1 MSQASPTRT
10 QPTHW
15 LRAGLWALGFV
26 ALLWVLEATDYIS
39 GHQLDTL
46 GIVPRTDAGLLGI
59 AFAPVLHFGWAH
71 LYGNTLPA
79 LILSFL
85 VLASG
90 VGRGIV
96 ATIIIWVVGG
106 VGVWLMSPPGSI
118 TAGTSMLIFGWLV
131 YLILRGM
138 FSHRVGQIIIGV
150 LIFLAYGS
158 LLLGVLPGQAGVSW
172 QGHLFGAVGGALAAW
187 LLHDPSQKAA
197 QKSPPNKAQKK
208 AA

>member
-10 QPTHW
+10 QTTHW

-172 QGHLFGAVGGALAAW
+172 QGHLFGAIGGALAAW
-187 LLHDPSQKAA
+187 LLHDPSQKAT
-197 QKSPPNKAQKK
+197 QKTPQKK

>member
-1 MSQASPTRT
+1 MSQESPTRI
-10 QPTHW
+10 QRTHW
-15 LRAGLWALGFV
+15 LRAGIWALGFV

-59 AFAPVLHFGWAH
+59 VFAPVLHFGWAH

-96 ATIIIWVVGG
+96 ATLIVWVVGG
-106 VGVWLMSPPGSI
+106 VGVWLMSPAGSI
-118 TAGTSMLIFGWLV
+118 TAGTSMLIFGWLT

-138 FSHRVGQIIIGV
+138 FSHRVGQIVIGV

-158 LLLGVLPGQAGVSW
+158 LLLGVLPGQPGVSW
-172 QGHLFGAVGGALAAW
+172 QGHLYGAIGGALAAW
-187 LLHDPSQKAA
+187 LLHDPSQKTAGKKKPTK
-197 QKSPPNKAQKK
+197 KSA
-208 AA
+208 

>member
-1 MSQASPTRT
+1 MSQDSPAPAKRA
-10 QPTHW
+10 HW
-15 LRAGLWALGFV
+15 LRAGIWSLGFV

-46 GIVPRTDAGLLGI
+46 GIIPRTDAGLLGI
-59 AFAPVLHFGWAH
+59 VFAPVLHFGWAH

-96 ATIIIWVVGG
+96 ATLIIWVVGG
-106 VGVWLMSPPGSI
+106 VGVWMMSPPGSI

-131 YLILRGM
+131 YLIMRGL
-138 FSHRVGQIIIGV
+138 FSHRVGQIVIGIV
-150 LIFLAYGS
+150 IFLVYGG
-158 LLLGVLPGQAGVSW
+158 LLIGVLPGQAGVSW
-172 QGHLFGAVGGALAAW
+172 QGHLFGAIGGALAAW
-187 LLHDPSQKAA
+187 LLHDP
-197 QKSPPNKAQKK
+197 PQKK
-208 AA
+208 AS

>member
-1 MSQASPTRT
+1 MSQESPTRT
-10 QPTHW
+10 QRSHW
-15 LRAGLWALGFV
+15 LRAGVWALGFV
-26 ALLWVLEATDYIS
+26 ALLWVLEATDYVS
-39 GHQLDTL
+39 GHQLDSL

-59 AFAPVLHFGWAH
+59 VFAPVLHFGWAH

-79 LILSFL
+79 LVLSFL

-96 ATIIIWVVGG
+96 ATLIIWVVGG

-131 YLILRGM
+131 YLIMRGM
-138 FSHRVGQIIIGV
+138 FSHRIGQIVVGV

-158 LLLGVLPGQAGVSW
+158 LLLGVLPGQTGVSW
-172 QGHLFGAVGGALAAW
+172 QGHLYGAIGGALAAW
-187 LLHDPSQKAA
+187 LLNDPPQKTATNKK
-197 QKSPPNKAQKK
+197 KSARKSV
-208 AA
+208 

>member
-1 MSQASPTRT
+1 MRT
-10 QPTHW
+10 QRTHW
-15 LRAGLWALGFV
+15 LRAGLWAFGFV
-26 ALLWVLEATDYIS
+26 AGLWVLEVTDYIS

-46 GIVPRTDAGLLGI
+46 GIVPRTDAGLLGVV
-59 AFAPVLHFGWAH
+59 FAPVLHFGWAH

-79 LILSFL
+79 LVLSFL

-96 ATIIIWVVGG
+96 ATLIIWVVGG

-131 YLILRGM
+131 YLIMRGI
-138 FSHRVGQIIIGV
+138 FSHRVGQIVIGV

-158 LLLGVLPGQAGVSW
+158 LLLGVLPGQTGVSW
-172 QGHLFGAVGGALAAW
+172 QGHLFGAIGGALAAW
-187 LLHDPSQKAA
+187 LLNDPPKKNPA
-197 QKSPPNKAQKK
+197 QKTTQKTTRK
-208 AA
+208 ST